1 MRNLRLSLLTVF
13 AGLLFLA
20 VPTVASAHGK
30 RDRDHDRMP
39 DKWERAH
46 KLNWHKNDAR
56 KDADKDGLRNFAE
69 YKSHTD
75 PQDADSDDDGIKD
88 GNDVAG
94 TVASFDGTTL
104 VITLPD
110 NTTRSGTVTPGTEVE
125 CKSVTATKADRGPG
139 ENSGPGSRDD
149 DEGDDDHKPS
159 TTPATTP
166 PPSGKGDDDEGDDE
180 HGDRDGDENRN
191 GDDACPAGALKAGA
205 KVHEA
210 ELKITSAGSVW
221 TEVELL
227 T

>member
-20 VPTVASAHGK
+20 VPTVASAHGS

-39 DKWERAH
+39 DKWERKH
-46 KLNWHKNDAR
+46 HLNCHKNDAR
-56 KDADKDGLRNFAE
+56 KDADRDGLRNFAE
-69 YKSHTD
+69 FKSHTD
-75 PQDADSDDDGIKD
+75 PQDADTDDDGIKD

-104 VITLPD
+104 VIRLPD

-125 CKSVTATKADRGPG
+125 CKSTTATKADHGPG

-149 DEGDDDHKPS
+149 DEGDDDRPS
-159 TTPATTP
+159 TTPTP
-166 PPSGKGDDDEGDDE
+166 TSPPSSKGDDDDDDDQGDDE
-180 HGDRDGDENRN
+180 DRDEDRG
-191 GDDACPAGALKAGA
+191 CPAGALKAGA

-210 ELKITSAGSVW
+210 ELKITSAGAIW
-221 TEVELL
+221 EEVKLL